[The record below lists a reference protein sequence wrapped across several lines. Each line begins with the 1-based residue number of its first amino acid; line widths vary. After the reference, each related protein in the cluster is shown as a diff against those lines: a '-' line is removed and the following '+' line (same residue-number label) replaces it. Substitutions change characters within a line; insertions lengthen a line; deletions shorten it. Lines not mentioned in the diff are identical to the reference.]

1 MLDFLASKQP
11 KILVIGDLMVDNYIW
26 CDCKRVSPEAP
37 VLVMNATRHDKRL
50 GGAANVY
57 ANLQSLGASVFALSI
72 IGDDEAGK
80 FLKEHLRAK
89 LLIQKGRTT
98 SLKNRIV
105 SQSQQV
111 LRLDDESVEAITLE
125 NELLIEFDKI
135 AKDYEAIVLSDYG
148 KGVLTAKVCQHI
160 IKKARALKIPVL
172 IDPKGSDYTKY
183 KGATLLTP
191 NKKEAIEAL
200 KVSNLDGE
208 NLKFGIEKL
217 KNDFDLDYS
226 IITLSEAGIA
236 LFDETLHIAPASAR
250 EVFDVTGAGDSVI
263 SVLAFCL
270 ALKVPILQ
278 ACELAN
284 KAAAVVVSK
293 IGSVSVSF
301 DEIKN
306 FEKNGFEFKIKTR
319 DELAQMLAKSQK
331 KVVFTNGCFDILH
344 YGHIKY
350 LEKARRLGDLLVV
363 GLNSN
368 ASVQRLKGK
377 TRPINSAYERACLLA
392 SLYFV
397 DFVVIFEEDTPYE
410 LIKALKPNILVK
422 GKDYEGKEV
431 VGAELVSEV
440 RLIDFEGGFSTS
452 NIIER
457 IKDDK
462 SC

>member
-1 MLDFLASKQP
+1 MLDFLASKKP

-57 ANLQSLGASVFALSI
+57 ANLQSLGASVFALSV
-72 IGDDEAGK
+72 IGDDEAGR
-80 FLKEHLRAK
+80 FLEQHLNAK
-89 LLIQKGRTT
+89 LLMQKGRVT

-111 LRLDDESVEAITLE
+111 LRLDDESVEEIALE
-125 NELLIEFDKI
+125 NELLSEFDKI
-135 AKDYEAIVLSDYG
+135 AKNYEAIVLSDYG
-148 KGVLTAKVCQHI
+148 KGVLTQKVCQHI
-160 IKKARALKIPVL
+160 IKKANALKIPTL
-172 IDPKGSDYTKY
+172 IDPKGSDYSKY

-200 KVSNLDGE
+200 KVSNLDRDK
-208 NLKFGIEKL
+208 LKFGIEKL
-217 KNDFDLDYS
+217 KKDFDLTYS

-236 LFDETLHIAPASAR
+236 LFDESLHIAPATAR

-263 SVLAFCL
+263 AVLAFCL

-306 FEKNGFEFKIKTR
+306 LEKNGFEFKIKSR
-319 DELAQMLAKSQK
+319 DELALLLQKSRK

-350 LEKARRLGDLLVV
+350 LEKARNLGDLLVV

-368 ASVQRLKGK
+368 ESVQRLKGK

-397 DFVVIFEEDTPYE
+397 DYVVIFEEDTPFE
-410 LIKALKPNILVK
+410 LIKALKPDILVK

-431 VGAELVSEV
+431 VGAELVREV
-440 RLIDFEGGFSTS
+440 QLLDFEDGFSTS

-462 SC
+462 HC